1 MALQEVCVCVCI
13 HTSACVVI
21 SGESPQL
28 HGSQVEAIPET
39 RFPSVPIPAPSI
51 SFGTHSVFC
60 VGCEDL
66 GDTVS
71 SLFGPFEDLHC
82 IRMPLEQKEAQ
93 CFNLL

>member
-1 MALQEVCVCVCI
+1 MCVC
-13 HTSACVVI
+13 VI

-39 RFPSVPIPAPSI
+39 RFPSVPIPVPSI
-51 SFGTHSVFC
+51 SFGTHSVFR
-60 VGCEDL
+60 VGCEDP

-82 IRMPLEQKEAQ
+82 IRMPLEQKPLTMRLIFHTEAQ